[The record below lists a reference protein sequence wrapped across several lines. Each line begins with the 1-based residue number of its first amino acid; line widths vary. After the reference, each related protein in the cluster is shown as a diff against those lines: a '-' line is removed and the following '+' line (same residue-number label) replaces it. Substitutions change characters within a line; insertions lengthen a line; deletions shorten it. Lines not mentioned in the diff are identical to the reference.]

1 MVLVIETPTGRFHS
15 LDIHTALVTKAI
27 DINVT
32 RIPGDLHSVM
42 VSVKAKVH
50 NGQNSAT
57 VTISTL
63 KPFIVLITM
72 HKRRKYDYT
81 TYFIIFL

>member
-15 LDIHTALVTKAI
+15 LHIHTALVTKAI

-32 RIPGDLHSVM
+32 RIPGDLHSIM

-50 NGQNSAT
+50 DGQNSAI

-63 KPFIVLITM
+63 KWFIV
-72 HKRRKYDYT
+72 
-81 TYFIIFL
+81 